1 MTQNICIKLEEK
13 PAALSFYAD
22 DQTSWMNCRNYE
34 GADGLVAVPRLNVH
48 YDNFFFFFFNC
59 SYICVHITN
68 FWGSKGQLVDFT

>member
-13 PAALSFYAD
+13 PATLSFYAD

-34 GADGLVAVPRLNVH
+34 GPDGLVAVPRLNVH
-48 YDNFFFFFFNC
+48 YDNFFFFFNC
-59 SYICVHITN
+59 SYIHITN

>member
-48 YDNFFFFFFNC
+48 YDKLFFFQLFIYMCTYHQFLGFK
-59 SYICVHITN
+59 
-68 FWGSKGQLVDFT
+68 GSAG